1 MSTTGKY
8 SRPKKSHRT
17 IRILAPLGAAV
28 ILAAASLAI
37 LIHTPQPA
45 AQPVDIPP
53 AAPTETEP
61 TAAAAVTAAD
71 GQPGSLTCLAS
82 YTCAADQAQPDA
94 VVAVWGDAQLT
105 NRVLQIY
112 YLNAIRTYRS
122 GDAEPQ
128 PDISQPLENQ
138 RCPLAEGNISWQHY
152 FLNQAIRSWQTQQA
166 LLEAAKEPR
175 PVTEE
180 AYKPNEREDLHGEYV
195 SPDLPVNQFL
205 YQDQP
210 CYKPNTMHQ
219 SYLDNLADQMDAL
232 AAGLG
237 YADLADC
244 AQRVFGGTVDAEDLI
259 AAARDYNFAYMYFT
273 EWSYDA
279 ADGALSEDPQKDSLS
294 EGDAYTVDMRH
305 VLLIPEDAEI
315 APDGTV
321 TADEAQWEACM
332 QQAKTLLRTWEGEYL
347 TTRSRDANFSRLAN
361 RNSADVGS
369 AVNGGLYQS
378 IRQGQLIAELDDW
391 CFSPER
397 EAGDC
402 AIVRSPVGVHIVFF
416 RGRSSCAE
424 AEAQDAMLRRLAEEE
439 LEARRDASALKVDY
453 SVAALWAEP
462 AAEAVLP
469 VDTLYADV
477 AHERFPE
484 VMVYFQQDYVSTPY
498 GASYVGVSGCGVS
511 VLAMLATYM
520 NDTIIT
526 PAMMAKQYSAFYREG
541 LGTGGEVF
549 IYAPE
554 ELGFFLDRPAY
565 QIDEF
570 AEALTNGQLVVDL
583 QYPGYF
589 TTTGHYILLSGYN
602 PEDDTFQVRDSNIKN
617 YKKLEGNKT
626 DRFTRDQVK
635 NASNCG
641 YIMQKKITRI
651 PACARCGG
659 DFEETAP
666 QRLLT
671 EDYFCR
677 KCTAAMLRRSIFLSL
692 MRT

>member
-8 SRPKKSHRT
+8 SRPKKSHRAV
-17 IRILAPLGAAV
+17 RILAPLGAAV
-28 ILAAASLAI
+28 ILAAASLVI
-37 LIHTPQPA
+37 LTHTPQPA
-45 AQPVDIPP
+45 EQPVDIVP

-61 TAAAAVTAAD
+61 AAVTTVAAAD
-71 GQPGSLTCLAS
+71 GQSGSLICFAS

-105 NRVLQIY
+105 NRSLQIY
-112 YLNAIRTYRS
+112 YLNAIRTYCS
-122 GDAEPQ
+122 GDAEAQ
-128 PDISQPLENQ
+128 PDVSQPLESQ
-138 RCPLAEGNISWQHY
+138 LCPLAEGNISWQHY

-166 LLEAAKEPR
+166 LLEAAKKPR

-219 SYLDNLADQMDAL
+219 SYLDNLENQMDAL

-244 AQRVFGGTVDAEDLI
+244 AQRVFGGAVGADDLI

-279 ADGALSEDPQKDSLS
+279 ADGALSEDPEKDSLP
-294 EGDAYTVDMRH
+294 EDDTCTVDMRH

-321 TADEAQWEACM
+321 TADETQWEACM
-332 QQAKTLLRTWEGEYL
+332 QRAKTLLRTWEGEYL

-361 RNSADVGS
+361 RNSVDAGS

-378 IRQGQLIAELDDW
+378 IRPGQLIAELDDW

-397 EAGDC
+397 EEGDC
-402 AIVRSPVGVHIVFF
+402 AVVRSPLGVHIVFF
-416 RGRSSCAE
+416 RSRSSCAE
-424 AEAQDAMLRRLAEEE
+424 TEAHDNMLRRLAEEE
-439 LEARRDASALKVDY
+439 LETRRNASTLKVDY

-462 AAEAVLP
+462 TAEAVLP

-498 GASYVGVSGCGVS
+498 GASYIGVSGCGVS

-541 LGTGGEVF
+541 LGTGGEMF

-570 AEALTNGQLVVDL
+570 AEALANGQLVVDL

-602 PEDDTFQVRDSNIKN
+602 SEDDTFQVRDSNIKN

-626 DRFTRDQVK
+626 DRFTRDQIQ

-666 QRLLT
+666 QKLLT
-671 EDYFCR
+671 EDYLCQ

-692 MRT
+692 MGT

>member
-1 MSTTGKY
+1 
-8 SRPKKSHRT
+8 
-17 IRILAPLGAAV
+17 
-28 ILAAASLAI
+28 
-37 LIHTPQPA
+37 
-45 AQPVDIPP
+45 
-53 AAPTETEP
+53 
-61 TAAAAVTAAD
+61 
-71 GQPGSLTCLAS
+71 
-82 YTCAADQAQPDA
+82 
-94 VVAVWGDAQLT
+94 
-105 NRVLQIY
+105 
-112 YLNAIRTYRS
+112 
-122 GDAEPQ
+122 
-128 PDISQPLENQ
+128 
-138 RCPLAEGNISWQHY
+138 
-152 FLNQAIRSWQTQQA
+152 
-166 LLEAAKEPR
+166 
-175 PVTEE
+175 
-180 AYKPNEREDLHGEYV
+180 
-195 SPDLPVNQFL
+195 
-205 YQDQP
+205 
-210 CYKPNTMHQ
+210 
-219 SYLDNLADQMDAL
+219 
-232 AAGLG
+232 
-237 YADLADC
+237 
-244 AQRVFGGTVDAEDLI
+244 
-259 AAARDYNFAYMYFT
+259 
-273 EWSYDA
+273 
-279 ADGALSEDPQKDSLS
+279 
-294 EGDAYTVDMRH
+294 
-305 VLLIPEDAEI
+305 
-315 APDGTV
+315 
-321 TADEAQWEACM
+321 M

-361 RNSADVGS
+361 RNSADAGS

-378 IRQGQLIAELDDW
+378 IRPGQLIAELNDW

-397 EAGDC
+397 EMGDC
-402 AIVRSPVGVHIVFF
+402 AIVRSPLGVHIVFF
-416 RGRSSCAE
+416 RSRSSCAE
-424 AEAQDAMLRRLAEEE
+424 AEAQDGMLRRLAEEE
-439 LEARRDASALKVDY
+439 LESRRDASALKVDY

-498 GASYVGVSGCGVS
+498 GASYIGVSGCGVS

-617 YKKLEGNKT
+617 YKNLEGNKT

-666 QRLLT
+666 QRLLNG
-671 EDYFCR
+671 DYLCR

-692 MRT
+692 MRS